1 MDFNKETVLWVKID
15 LEALTISDLTDEEK
29 SEIKDE
35 INLIRKRNP
44 DVDEIFVV
52 FQSQYDEDVMCDE
65 NFEEI
70 E

>member
-1 MDFNKETVLWVKID
+1 MDFNKEIVLWIKID

-35 INLIRKRNP
+35 INIIRKRNP

-52 FQSQYDEDVMCDE
+52 FHSEYDEEVMC
-65 NFEEI
+65 NEEL
-70 E
+70 EEV

>member
-35 INLIRKRNP
+35 INLIRKRNT

-52 FQSQYDEDVMCDE
+52 FQSQFDEDVMC
-65 NFEEI
+65 NEEL
-70 E
+70 EEVE